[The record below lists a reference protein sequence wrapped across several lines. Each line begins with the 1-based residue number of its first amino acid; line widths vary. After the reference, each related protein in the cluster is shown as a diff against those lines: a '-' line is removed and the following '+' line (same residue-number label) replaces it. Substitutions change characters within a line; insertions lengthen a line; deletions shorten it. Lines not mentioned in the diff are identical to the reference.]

1 MKQKMDYR
9 KELDRAREAVK
20 DLARDGD
27 AETLDAYWEVCCGDV
42 LVAEENLKDQDRVW
56 ENASLA
62 RELLDIG
69 TYLEGYDSMLDNLYL
84 AVSRMVTTLFDHPRL
99 KLELLELELQLL
111 RRIEA
116 MNGHDLDMSE
126 DVQEKIYLYRHNIEC
141 ADQGNFD
148 DIEQE
153 GHLKQDP
160 IEWSAE
166 YERVIDEADKKVYSL
181 LKDHPRGMG
190 FCFAYWHA
198 KAQVLSED
206 YGITWRSPSLM
217 NPHVMFD

>member
-1 MKQKMDYR
+1 MKQKIDYR

-27 AETLDAYWEVCCGDV
+27 AETLEAYWEVCCGDV

-84 AVSRMVTTLFDHPRL
+84 AVSRMVTALFDHPRL

-126 DVQEKIYLYRHNIEC
+126 DVQEKIYLYRRNIER

>member
-1 MKQKMDYR
+1 MKQKIDYR

-27 AETLDAYWEVCCGDV
+27 AETLEAYWEVCCGDV

-126 DVQEKIYLYRHNIEC
+126 DVQEKIYLYRRNIER